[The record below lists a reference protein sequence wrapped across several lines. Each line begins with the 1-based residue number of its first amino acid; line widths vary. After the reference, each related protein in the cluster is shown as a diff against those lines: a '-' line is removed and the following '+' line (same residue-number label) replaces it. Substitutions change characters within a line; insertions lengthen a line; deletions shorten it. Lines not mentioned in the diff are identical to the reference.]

1 MHNIEDQE
9 ICNEN
14 YVVIQN
20 IDNTPSIL
28 IHENSTVTVDQSVF
42 NLLDFYIQHK
52 LSKSALKNA
61 LKIQLA
67 ILPSENRMPKTVFK
81 LLQYV
86 ENLAPRNE
94 VWKHYYCK
102 NCLFYL
108 GIAFEKILNCSSCYA
123 DKKNFNFFFE
133 FNLEDQLKYFFEKN
147 NLANKLKLLPPRR
160 DDSNVNSN
168 ITDGTEYI
176 RVNSREDRGKYDLTL
191 ILNTDGLSLVKSANS
206 HCWPLMYTIA
216 ELPENIRESF
226 IIILGLWYDS
236 ECKPNMNTFLQPF
249 CTRLKDL
256 YYKGF
261 KWIHP
266 QTNEEFISK
275 VVAPLFIADAP
286 ARANLQNILLYNGT
300 YGCNVC
306 EIMTKKCKK
315 IAGKKTTRIYPFE
328 KNDSLL
334 RTSTRMIRQA
344 EMREVFAKAHCKGV
358 KGLSILSTLP
368 LLDLGSCVL
377 PKYMHSVLLGVVKQY
392 ANLLLEKP
400 GPCNIKKD
408 SDEINLFMENIEPPQ
423 SFNRLPRS
431 ITDFKYYKASEFY
444 NWILFY
450 SLPSLIGFLP
460 DKYMQHLMLL
470 VMALYDLLQD
480 QILIQPDLERAQN
493 FLDLFVEQIPI
504 LYSAREMTYNSHQLK
519 HLGLCV
525 RRWGPLR
532 STSAFPWEN
541 QNGYIA
547 QSVHGTKNI
556 GQEIVNNLK
565 IIQGVQM
572 LKCKIEQTNHNAEAR
587 ELQNYSLLGNP
598 INYEAH
604 ENDRFLIISEGFID
618 ENLNIYARANIFGEV
633 YTSTSYKTIKTNS
646 YTIEIRNFD
655 NSCVY
660 GMIKIFFEKENELYF
675 IIERF
680 KVENNRIMIHSKMQV
695 TVKHILPI
703 IESGE
708 SLLIKLRDV
717 KSIFQLVRVGNY
729 VCKRPDKSKR
739 IW

>member
-1 MHNIEDQE
+1 MSSDK
-9 ICNEN
+9 
-14 YVVIQN
+14 
-20 IDNTPSIL
+20 S
-28 IHENSTVTVDQSVF
+28 STNVPLRTLDRWAAKK
-42 NLLDFYIQHK
+42 LLKADRPT
-52 LSKSALKNA
+52 LKNA

-86 ENLAPRNE
+86 ENLAP
-94 VWKHYYCK
+94 H
-102 NCLFYL
+102 
-108 GIAFEKILNCSSCYA
+108 
-123 DKKNFNFFFE
+123 
-133 FNLEDQLKYFFEKN
+133 QLKYFFEKN

-286 ARANLQNILLYNGT
+286 ARANLQNILLYNG
-300 YGCNVC
+300 
-306 EIMTKKCKK
+306 
-315 IAGKKTTRIYPFE
+315 KKTTRIYPFE

-377 PKYMHSVLLGVVKQY
+377 PEYMHSVLLGVVKQY

-400 GPCNIKKD
+400 GPWNIKKD

-703 IESGE
+703 IESAVFPVTFTTIDLAFVRLIDKYSAVFE
-708 SLLIKLRDV
+708 SVHTD
-717 KSIFQLVRVGNY
+717 F
-729 VCKRPDKSKR
+729 
-739 IW
+739 